1 MPSAVVVMFSAF
13 MASISREAVVYVDI
27 SPADKT
33 IRNPERVND
42 WCVNLRI
49 KKNYA
54 ECVLQLCVISGTI
67 SRRTN

>member
-1 MPSAVVVMFSAF
+1 MVMFSAL

-27 SPADKT
+27 SRADKT

-49 KKNYA
+49 KKITQSAYCSYA
-54 ECVLQLCVISGTI
+54 
-67 SRRTN
+67 